1 MSSLLKWQTVSF
13 LSRFFAMG
21 VGLVQSVVVARVLT
35 TAEYG
40 LVGIVTA
47 VGGVVGVVRHLGLV
61 SATTRE
67 LAGVDDDRQA
77 AKIFFSSLLIRLIV
91 AVPLSIG
98 LFFLA
103 KKLAFET
110 YGHSE
115 TFLPLRIFSVVLLLQ
130 SVQEI
135 CNAVLA
141 GRQKF
146 AVLFSFQ
153 ALAALASIALFIPL
167 VTAWGFEGYFW
178 AMLAHTVFS
187 ALILGFLGLRSL
199 GWQLSLPSKNEFKKM
214 STSLL
219 RLGLAIYVGKVLYIL
234 WQKMGTLYLGVS
246 VSPEEVGVF
255 SFAILYAMKLL
266 VVSDAVTDVN
276 LPAMT
281 NHLRQGFDG
290 FRDKF
295 LANFEKVYAL
305 MLLAGVSAVF
315 WSQDI
320 FRLLVGTK
328 YDASLVLIPPLML
341 AVFIYGLLNLLGSS
355 VLVPAK
361 FLKEMVVYNLVLLA
375 ATALVLVLFF
385 STNPLAVV
393 SWSMA
398 LGGLVSL
405 AYLSFVCQRKAIVL
419 WGKRTILPTLA
430 VAPIILAHFS
440 VGDFWLRGG
449 FFLCFLAFYLWLVP
463 KLGILSWGRFLRS
476 R

>member
-1 MSSLLKWQTVSF
+1 MGSLLKWQTVSF

-67 LAGVDDDRQA
+67 LAGVEDDRQA
-77 AKIFFSSLLIRLIV
+77 AKIFFSSLLIRLVV
-91 AVPLSIG
+91 AVPLSVG

-110 YGHSE
+110 YGHPE
-115 TFLPLRIFSVVLLLQ
+115 TFLPFRIFAVILFLQ

-135 CNAVLA
+135 CNAALA

-153 ALAALASIALFIPL
+153 ALAALASIAFFVPL
-167 VTAWGFEGYFW
+167 VTAFGFEGYFW
-178 AMLAHTVFS
+178 AMLAHTIFS
-187 ALILGFLGLRSL
+187 ALTLGFLGLRSL
-199 GWQLSLPSKNEFKKM
+199 RWQFSFPSKEELKKM
-214 STSLL
+214 GTSLL
-219 RLGLAIYVGKVLYIL
+219 RLGLAIYIGKVLYIL
-234 WQKMGTLYLGVS
+234 WQKMGILYLGAS

-276 LPAMT
+276 LPTMT
-281 NHLRQGFDG
+281 NHVRQGFG
-290 FRDKF
+290 ELRNKF

-305 MLLAGVSAVF
+305 MLLAGISAVF
-315 WSQDI
+315 WSQNI
-320 FRLLVGTK
+320 FHLLVGTK
-328 YDASLVLIPPLML
+328 YDASLVLVPPLML
-341 AVFIYGLLNLLGSS
+341 AVFVYGLLNLLGSS

-361 FLKEMVVYNLVLLA
+361 FLKEMVAYHVLLLG
-375 ATALVLVLFF
+375 ATALALVAFF
-385 STNPLAVV
+385 PIDPLRAV
-393 SWSMA
+393 SWAMA

-405 AYLSFVCQRKAIVL
+405 VYLSVVCYKKGLSL
-419 WGKRTILPTLA
+419 WEKRTVLPTLA
-430 VAPIILAHFS
+430 LAPIVLVHFS
-440 VGDFWLRGG
+440 VTDFWPRGIA
-449 FFLCFLAFYLWLVP
+449 FLAFLAFYSGLVSR
-463 KLGILSWGRFLRS
+463 LGILDWKRLFS

>member
-13 LSRFFAMG
+13 LSRFFAMA

-47 VGGVVGVVRHLGLV
+47 VSGVVGVVRHLGLV

-67 LAGVDDDRQA
+67 LAGVDDDKQA
-77 AKIFFSSLLIRLIV
+77 AKIFFSSLLIRLVV
-91 AVPLSIG
+91 AVPLSVG

-103 KKLAFET
+103 KKLALET
-110 YGHSE
+110 YGHPE

-153 ALAALASIALFIPL
+153 ALTALVSIALFILL
-167 VTAWGFEGYFW
+167 VTVWGFEGYFW
-178 AMLAHTVFS
+178 AVLVHTILS
-187 ALILGFLGLRSL
+187 ALTLGFLGLRSL
-199 GWQLSLPSKNEFKKM
+199 GWQFSFPSKNELKKM
-214 STSLL
+214 GASLL

-234 WQKMGTLYLGVS
+234 WQKMGTLYLGVN
-246 VSPEEVGVF
+246 VTPEEVGVF

-266 VVSDAVTDVN
+266 VVSDAATDVN

-281 NHLRQGFDG
+281 NHIRQGFDG
-290 FRDKF
+290 FREKF

-320 FRLLVGTK
+320 FHLLVGTK
-328 YDASLVLIPPLML
+328 YDASLVLVPPLLL

-361 FLKEMVVYNLVLLA
+361 FLKEMVLYHIILLG
-375 ATALVLVLFF
+375 ATALALVTFF
-385 STNPLAVV
+385 AINPLMAV
-393 SWSMA
+393 SWSMV

-405 AYLSFVCQRKAIVL
+405 AYLSIVCQQKGIAL
-419 WGKRTILPTLA
+419 WGRRTILPTLA
-430 VAPIILAHFS
+430 LAPIILVHFS
-440 VGDFWLRGG
+440 VDGFWPRSVIFFAFLASYFWLVSR
-449 FFLCFLAFYLWLVP
+449 
-463 KLGILSWGRFLRS
+463 LGILDWRRFLRS